1 MDGVDPGTIIRVVN
15 PSNSKAVY
23 AKVLGGMSGIRQNA
37 GYDVRISNAAANVL
51 ELSDTDKFIVRVNY

>member
-1 MDGVDPGTIIRVVN
+1 
-15 PSNSKAVY
+15 
-23 AKVLGGMSGIRQNA
+23 MSGIRQNA